1 MKFLLFPKVKE
12 KVGLCR
18 STLWRL
24 EKKGLFPQRRR
35 IGVSRIAWVES
46 EIDEWIK
53 DRPAVK
59 LGGLP

>member
-12 KVGLCR
+12 KVGLSR

-24 EKKGLFPQRRR
+24 EKKGLFPQRRK
-35 IGVSRIAWVES
+35 IGINRIAWVES
-46 EIDEWIK
+46 EIDEWIN

-59 LGGLP
+59 LGGTL